1 MQMKKE
7 KTLSTKGM
15 VLCAMFTALIAI
27 GAFLRVQLPISP
39 VPYTLQFLFVNLAG
53 LLLGRRRGFSAV
65 VLYIILGLAGVPIF
79 STGGGFEYIFRPT
92 FGYIL
97 GFALGAWL
105 AGYISERGTNSV
117 KTYLLAG
124 FANFIVVFALGLI
137 YCYFISNYYLATPI
151 GVRKLL
157 VTGFL
162 YFVPV
167 DIIFVIVSAILAK
180 RLRPIA
186 LKGISPQK

>member
-1 MQMKKE
+1 MEIKKE

-27 GAFLRVQLPISP
+27 GAFLKIQLPFSP
-39 VPYTLQFLFVNLAG
+39 VPYTMQFLFVNLAG
-53 LLLGRRRGFSAV
+53 ILLGSRRGLTAV
-65 VLYIILGLAGVPIF
+65 GLYIVLGLAGVPVF
-79 STGGGFEYIFRPT
+79 STGGGIDYIIRPT

-105 AGYISERGTNSV
+105 SGLISEHGTNSI
-117 KTYLLAG
+117 KTYLIAG
-124 FANFIVVFALGLI
+124 FANFIAVFALGLL

-157 VTGFL
+157 VTGFV
-162 YFVPV
+162 YFIPV
-167 DIIFVIVSAILAK
+167 DVFFVIVSAFLAK
-180 RLRPIA
+180 RLQPV
-186 LKGISPQK
+186 ISKSNAA

>member
-1 MQMKKE
+1 MEIKKE

-27 GAFLRVQLPISP
+27 GAFLRIQLPISP

-53 LLLGRRRGFSAV
+53 ILLGSRRGLTAV
-65 VLYIILGLAGVPIF
+65 GLYIVLGLVGVPIF
-79 STGGGFEYIFRPT
+79 STGGGIDYLVRPT

-105 AGYISERGTNSV
+105 AGLISEHGTNSI
-117 KTYLLAG
+117 KTYLIAG
-124 FANFIVVFALGLI
+124 FANFIVVFALGLV

-157 VTGFL
+157 VTGFV
-162 YFVPV
+162 YFIPV
-167 DIIFVIVSAILAK
+167 DVFFVIVSAFLAK
-180 RLRPIA
+180 RLQPV
-186 LKGISPQK
+186 ISKSNAA

>member
-1 MQMKKE
+1 MEIKKE

-27 GAFLRVQLPISP
+27 GAFLKIQLPFSP

-53 LLLGRRRGFSAV
+53 ILLGSRRGLTAV
-65 VLYIILGLAGVPIF
+65 GLYIVLGLVGVPIF
-79 STGGGFEYIFRPT
+79 STGGGIDYLVRPT

-105 AGYISERGTNSV
+105 AGLISEHGTNSI
-117 KTYLLAG
+117 KTYLIAG
-124 FANFIVVFALGLI
+124 FANFIAVFALGLV

-157 VTGFL
+157 VTGFV
-162 YFVPV
+162 YFIPV
-167 DIIFVIVSAILAK
+167 DVFFVIVSAFLAK
-180 RLRPIA
+180 RLQPV
-186 LKGISPQK
+186 ISKNNAA

>member
-1 MQMKKE
+1 MEIKKE

-27 GAFLRVQLPISP
+27 GAFLKIQLPFSP

-53 LLLGRRRGFSAV
+53 ILLGSRRGLTAV
-65 VLYIILGLAGVPIF
+65 GLYIVLGLVGVPIF
-79 STGGGFEYIFRPT
+79 STGGGIDYLVRPT

-105 AGYISERGTNSV
+105 AGLISEHGTNSI
-117 KTYLLAG
+117 KTYLIAG
-124 FANFIVVFALGLI
+124 FANFIVVFALGLV

-157 VTGFL
+157 VTGFV
-162 YFVPV
+162 YFIPV
-167 DIIFVIVSAILAK
+167 DVFFVIVSAFLAK
-180 RLRPIA
+180 RLQPV
-186 LKGISPQK
+186 ISKNNAA

>member
-1 MQMKKE
+1 METKKE

-15 VLCAMFTALIAI
+15 VLCALFTALIAI
-27 GAFLRVQLPISP
+27 GAFLRIQLPISP

-53 LLLGRRRGFSAV
+53 ILLGRRRGLTAV
-65 VLYIILGLAGVPIF
+65 GLYIILGLAGVPIF
-79 STGGGFEYIFRPT
+79 STGGGFDYILRPT

-105 AGYISERGTNSV
+105 AGLISEHGTNSM

-124 FANFIVVFALGLI
+124 FANFLVVFALGLL
-137 YCYFISNYYLATPI
+137 YCYLISNYYLATPI

-167 DIIFVIVSAILAK
+167 DVFFVIVSAMLAK
-180 RLRPIA
+180 RLRPIIA
-186 LKGISPQK
+186 KGKAAA